1 MKAGFAEVRSV
12 LPPELCGRLAAY
24 SMEKA
29 EAISNSFQKSIRGK
43 LREEVQA
50 ALLACPSLYDA
61 CEAAFGTR
69 SLVVENLKVVLAEAN
84 APPQIPHADDYCNR
98 ELFAVIHLLDDQAP
112 TECLPYNSTARYPS
126 GVAAQCD
133 ACGEWSPLSDE
144 AARRRRHIHGVFT
157 CAEAGRR
164 CGRVQD
170 HPDELAKEA
179 AEAHEEAENSRL
191 TEGFA
196 RDVYTAFYELLH
208 RPVAV
213 TRGMRP
219 CGPPRPAGDGLLAL
233 PTLVHRGPGNRGNPS
248 DRRILFFSV
257 RPVFAEDPGSV
268 GTYDSS
274 EQLHAGWLLSRTG
287 SLITADEA
295 KLIFGEYR
303 KIGFDLQGFG
313 RIDRVKG
320 SGRKKPN
327 PPGRRRRGE
336 AVAGAG
342 EAADGGG
349 GWSRRQSSGV
359 GGGGGG
365 GGGKEEEEEDE
376 EEEDEDEEEEEGAE
390 AYAEFEAEAAEVT
403 VGGSEGPAKSDASPD
418 GALRVTPPTDVQES

>member
-1 MKAGFAEVRSV
+1 M

-213 TRGMRP
+213 TRG
-219 CGPPRPAGDGLLAL
+219 CALRPAAPRGRWPLAP

-248 DRRILFFSV
+248 DRRILFSV
-257 RPVFAEDPGSV
+257 RPFAEDPGSV
-268 GTYDSS
+268 GTADSS
-274 EQLHAGWLLSRTG
+274 EQLHAGWLLADG
-287 SLITADEA
+287 LLITADEA
-295 KLIFGEYR
+295 KLIFGEHR

-320 SGRKKPN
+320 SGRKPS

-336 AVAGAG
+336 GSPALARQRTAVAERARRRRSGRRRRRR
-342 EAADGGG
+342 
-349 GWSRRQSSGV
+349 RRQ

-365 GGGKEEEEEDE
+365 RGGGGE
-376 EEEDEDEEEEEGAE
+376 EEEEEGAE
-390 AYAEFEAEAAEVT
+390 AEAEFEAEANAAA
-403 VGGSEGPAKSDASPD
+403 VGARPRATSPT
-418 GALRVTPPTDVQES
+418 GAPRVTPQTDVPES

>member
-327 PPGRRRRGE
+327 PPGRRRRGKKRSPALARQRT
-336 AVAGAG
+336 AVAGGAG
-342 EAADGGG
+342 AEAAE
-349 GWSRRQSSGV
+349 WAAAEAAAEAM
-359 GGGGGG
+359 
-365 GGGKEEEEEDE
+365 EEEEEE
-376 EEEDEDEEEEEGAE
+376 EEEEDEEEEEGAE
-390 AYAEFEAEAAEVT
+390 ADAEFEAEAAEVT
-403 VGGSEGPAKSDASPD
+403 VGGSEGAAKSDASPD